1 MPYAVSKPTIKLN
14 LLASFEQVLIM
25 NDSEFKLVLFF
36 FFFYKCFY
44 SSFVYIN
51 VYERPLFKIHG
62 ILIHF
67 QRVFFESK
75 AIIS

>member
-1 MPYAVSKPTIKLN
+1 MPNAVSKLTLKLN
-14 LLASFEQVLIM
+14 LLESFEQILIM
-25 NDSEFKLVLFF
+25 NNSEFKLLLLF

-51 VYERPLFKIHG
+51 VYERPLFEIHG
-62 ILIHF
+62 IFIHF